1 MYWHANGIDS
11 TEIEL
16 TQIEHCQGL
25 TNIQIAMAGAAAR
38 SVSDRKWKAPT
49 LQTRGKQE
57 PLLSLSHKGFRERTN
72 IISEEKMLYL
82 REHTTQPRQLLPHP
96 GGQITDE
103 KVYIWV
109 GQEAVQNLPS
119 TPEKNLCLC
128 LINPGRPIFS
138 IRERRFSIRESVSPG
153 PFHRT

>member
-57 PLLSLSHKGFRERTN
+57 PLLSLSHKGFRERIN
-72 IISEEKMLYL
+72 IISEEKNALSEGTYNP
-82 REHTTQPRQLLPHP
+82 TT
-96 GGQITDE
+96 
-103 KVYIWV
+103 
-109 GQEAVQNLPS
+109 S
-119 TPEKNLCLC
+119 TTAP
-128 LINPGRPIFS
+128 PWRPDN
-138 IRERRFSIRESVSPG
+138 
-153 PFHRT
+153 